1 MPTARRTRSAG
12 IPAQFAP
19 ARELLSVPQA
29 AERLGTP
36 ERFVRRLIAE
46 RRIRFYRVGKYVR
59 FDSQDLDAFVGAG
72 LVEPYGGRAMTDNL
86 PRQQSSI

>member
-12 IPAQFAP
+12 IPTQP
-19 ARELLSVPQA
+19 TPSRELLSVPQA

-46 RRIRFYRVGKYVR
+46 RRVRFYRVGKYIR
-59 FDSQDLDAFVGAG
+59 FDSRDLDAFVGAG
-72 LVEPYGGRAMTDNL
+72 LVEPRDGSR
-86 PRQQSSI
+86 R